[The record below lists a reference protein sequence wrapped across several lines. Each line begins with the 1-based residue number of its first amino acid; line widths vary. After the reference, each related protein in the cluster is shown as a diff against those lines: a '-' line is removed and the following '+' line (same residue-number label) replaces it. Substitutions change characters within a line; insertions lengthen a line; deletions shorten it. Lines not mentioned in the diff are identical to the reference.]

1 MSVKEDPVRLQ
12 VMKIPAGKPAA
23 AAYDTVLWD
32 PACSGSFVRNAHAK
46 EMNFPSMSEKM
57 TVCTLGGEVMEI
69 DGVVYQCKIRD
80 LDGKVHEFVAHGL
93 DDVTGELGQPLTLM
107 QIQKLF
113 PHIKAEKEKRKLIGT
128 TQVDYLIGINKASW
142 LPEKVAKA
150 SGGGDFWLWENQ
162 FGSCVGGSH
171 PLLGEGVTKP
181 NGLHVGRQVKQAQV
195 LADGGEGGDRK
206 LVVAKEK
213 LKELER
219 QLAEVRKEYK
229 DYKLKK
235 EEEDT
240 IMTRVLEKMKNEVVE
255 VNNQLALQVRRNM
268 EVLKVEKVE
277 VLEDPALVD
286 HAAPR
291 TADQLGLI
299 DTVGATGVVKDAR
312 MRDEL
317 GQENG
322 REGLPASTEELAS
335 ADTSR
340 PLEAIVEE
348 KESQLGLTE
357 KGVIRSQGEGEDKPE
372 NMEETETNQAKVK
385 KKIVSF
391 CQKVNAGARAF
402 KEKFKVIF
410 KNNGGGGVL

>member
-12 VMKIPAGKPAA
+12 VMKIPAWKPAA

-32 PACSGSFVRNAHAK
+32 PACSGSFVRNAHA
-46 EMNFPSMSEKM
+46 EAMNFPSMAEKM
-57 TVCTLGGEVMEI
+57 MVCTLGGEVMEI

-206 LVVAKEK
+206 LVVAVEK

-235 EEEDT
+235 EEEED
-240 IMTRVLEKMKNEVVE
+240 TRVLEKTKNKAVE
-255 VNNQLALQVRRNM
+255 ESMMIPACQPTSLSCAGRSLMTAALSTRQRPS
-268 EVLKVEKVE
+268 
-277 VLEDPALVD
+277 DS
-286 HAAPR
+286 
-291 TADQLGLI
+291 
-299 DTVGATGVVKDAR
+299 GVV
-312 MRDEL
+312 MRHHKGASAE
-317 GQENG
+317 GG
-322 REGLPASTEELAS
+322 RGSADRSTEEEGLPASTEELAS

>member
-1 MSVKEDPVRLQ
+1 M
-12 VMKIPAGKPAA
+12 
-23 AAYDTVLWD
+23 
-32 PACSGSFVRNAHAK
+32 
-46 EMNFPSMSEKM
+46 
-57 TVCTLGGEVMEI
+57 
-69 DGVVYQCKIRD
+69 
-80 LDGKVHEFVAHGL
+80 
-93 DDVTGELGQPLTLM
+93 
-107 QIQKLF
+107 
-113 PHIKAEKEKRKLIGT
+113 
-128 TQVDYLIGINKASW
+128 
-142 LPEKVAKA
+142 
-150 SGGGDFWLWENQ
+150 
-162 FGSCVGGSH
+162 
-171 PLLGEGVTKP
+171 
-181 NGLHVGRQVKQAQV
+181 

-206 LVVAKEK
+206 LVVAVKK

-235 EEEDT
+235 EEEED
-240 IMTRVLEKMKNEVVE
+240 TRVLEKTKNKAVE
-255 VNNQLALQVRRNM
+255 ESMMIPACQPTSLSCAGRSLMTAALSTRQRPS
-268 EVLKVEKVE
+268 
-277 VLEDPALVD
+277 DS
-286 HAAPR
+286 
-291 TADQLGLI
+291 
-299 DTVGATGVVKDAR
+299 GVV
-312 MRDEL
+312 MRHHKGASAE
-317 GQENG
+317 GG
-322 REGLPASTEELAS
+322 RGSADRSTEEEGLPASTEELAS